1 METGR
6 RRDDETGQFIP
17 AHFITELTLMHNG
30 TLVVEGKLSTAVS
43 RNPYFT
49 FELANA
55 NPGDLIRV
63 GWRDNLGLN
72 DEDEIRIQEIDLLP
86 FLKEGDS

>member
-6 RRDDETGQFIP
+6 RRDDATGQLIP

-30 TLVVEGKLSTAVS
+30 IVVVAGKLSTAVS

-49 FELANA
+49 FELAHTRL
-55 NPGDLIRV
+55 GDQIKV
-63 GWRDNLGLN
+63 GWKDNLGLH
-72 DEDEIRIQEIDLLP
+72 DEEEIRIQEN
-86 FLKEGDS
+86 DS